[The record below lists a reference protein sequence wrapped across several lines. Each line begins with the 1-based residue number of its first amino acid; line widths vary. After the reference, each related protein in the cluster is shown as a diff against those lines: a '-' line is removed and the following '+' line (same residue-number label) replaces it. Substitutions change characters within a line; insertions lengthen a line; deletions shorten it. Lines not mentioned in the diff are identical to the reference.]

1 MEAGDVVEEVLD
13 WTWGLCKRSDRP
25 KPFATA
31 RPPRLEAVLP
41 PLSMRAWRRFIR
53 EGGWSGLGRREDCR
67 RAAGLRAVA
76 GLRAIHQCGS
86 QSKLLL

>member
-1 MEAGDVVEEVLD
+1 MEAGDVEDVLD
-13 WTWGLCKRSDRP
+13 WTWGLCVRSGRP
-25 KPFATA
+25 LPLAAA
-31 RPPRLEAVLP
+31 RPPRLEGVLL

-53 EGGWSGLGRREDCR
+53 EGVWSGLGRRDDCR
-67 RAAGLRAVA
+67 RAGLRAVA